1 MTRKTH
7 SLARPRSDLFARQ
20 RRTWLQAA
28 LCTPLLAQSW
38 PVCAQQSPAFAY
50 PTKASKLIIP
60 FPAGG
65 ATDYAARAIGTALS
79 QLWQQPVVFDNRTG
93 GGSTIGTEIGAKSA
107 PDGYTLVMGIPAGV
121 TIAPHI
127 YPKLGYD
134 PLTDLL
140 PVAGFATSPL
150 VVVVPADSPFKTFPE
165 LVDFAR
171 ANPGKLS
178 YASNGSGSLP
188 HLTTEWFLSQA
199 KVGMTHVPYRGSA
212 QALPDLIAGRTQV
225 MIDIIVSALPLI
237 EGGKLRALAVTGAQP
252 TSRLPGLPTVA
263 SLGYP
268 GFAADQWYGL
278 FLPAGTPET
287 ILKKIERDVRTV
299 TADPRLRGQMWQRG
313 AEIQYLDAKAMAG
326 VVRTDSQHWAV
337 IAKATGA
344 RAE

>member
-1 MTRKTH
+1 
-7 SLARPRSDLFARQ
+7 
-20 RRTWLQAA
+20 
-28 LCTPLLAQSW
+28 
-38 PVCAQQSPAFAY
+38 V
-50 PTKASKLIIP
+50 IP

-79 QLWQQPVVFDNRTG
+79 QRWQQPVVFENRAG
-93 GGSTIGTEIGAKSA
+93 AGSTIGTEMGARSA

-134 PLTDLL
+134 PLVDLV

-150 VVVVPADSPFKTFPE
+150 VVVPAESPFKAFGE
-165 LVDFAR
+165 LLAFAR
-171 ANPGKLS
+171 ANPGQLT

-188 HLTTEWFLSQA
+188 HLTTEWFLSKA
-199 KVGMTHVPYRGSA
+199 GLKITHVPYRGSA
-212 QALPDLIAGRTQV
+212 QALPDLIAGRTSM

-252 TSRLPGLPTVA
+252 TTRLPGVPTVA

-268 GFAADQWYGL
+268 GFASDQWYGL
-278 FLPAGTPET
+278 FVPAGTPAH
-287 ILKKIERDVRTV
+287 IVSKIEADVSTVSADSRTR
-299 TADPRLRGQMWQRG
+299 AQMWQRG
-313 AEIQYLDAKAMAG
+313 AEIRYLPAKSFAEM
-326 VVRTDSQHWAV
+326 VRSDSQRWAA

>member
-1 MTRKTH
+1 MTSFIRH
-7 SLARPRSDLFARQ
+7 
-20 RRTWLQAA
+20 RRMWLQAA
-28 LCTPLLAQSW
+28 MVAPFLARAPQSLAQ
-38 PVCAQQSPAFAY
+38 AAAGAY
-50 PTKASKLIIP
+50 PTRASKLVIP

-65 ATDYAARAIGTALS
+65 ATDYAARAIGTALAER
-79 QLWQQPVVFDNRTG
+79 WQQPVVFENRAG
-93 GGSTIGTEIGAKSA
+93 AGSTIGTELGAKSA

-134 PLTDLL
+134 PLVDLL

-150 VVVVPADSPFKTFPE
+150 VVVVPASSPFMTFAE
-165 LVDFAR
+165 LVAHAR
-171 ANPGKLS
+171 VNPGKLS

-199 KVGMTHVPYRGSA
+199 RISMTHVPYRGSA

-225 MIDIIVSALPLI
+225 MMDIIVSALPLI

-252 TSRLPGLPTVA
+252 TSRLPGVPTVA

-278 FLPAGTPET
+278 FLPAATPDA
-287 ILKKIERDVRTV
+287 IAQKIERDVETV
-299 TADPRLRGQMWQRG
+299 TADGRLRGQMWQRG
-313 AEIQYLDAKAMAG
+313 AEIRYLSAKAFARMLRA
-326 VVRTDSQHWAV
+326 DSTRWAA

>member
-1 MTRKTH
+1 MT
-7 SLARPRSDLFARQ
+7 
-20 RRTWLQAA
+20 
-28 LCTPLLAQSW
+28 
-38 PVCAQQSPAFAY
+38 PAFSDPGQTLLKRRALIKASVCTALSIQLAPSFAQANY
-50 PTKASKLIIP
+50 PTKAVKLVIP

-65 ATDYAARAIGTALS
+65 ATDYAARAVGNALAETWRQS
-79 QLWQQPVVFDNRTG
+79 VVPENRTG
-93 GGSTIGTEIGAKSA
+93 AGSTIGTEIGAKSP
-107 PDGYTLVMGIPAGV
+107 PDGYTLVMGIPAGI

-134 PLTDLL
+134 PLLDLL

-150 VVVVPADSPFKTFPE
+150 VVVVPIDSPFRTFAA
-165 LVDFAR
+165 LVAFAK

-188 HLTTEWFLSQA
+188 HLTTEWFLSLT
-199 KVGMTHVPYRGSA
+199 KVSMTHVPYRGSA

-252 TSRLPGLPTVA
+252 TSRLPGVPTVA

-268 GFAADQWYGL
+268 GFASDQWYGL
-278 FLPAGTPET
+278 FVPKGTPEAVVR
-287 ILKKIERDVRTV
+287 KIESDVQTVTSDVRM
-299 TADPRLRGQMWQRG
+299 RGQMWQRG
-313 AEIQYLDAKAMAG
+313 AEIAYLPAKVFDT
-326 VVRTDSQHWAV
+326 VVRADSRRWAA